1 MKKVV
6 FLILFII
13 VFIPLLYVIFNLI
26 YAKLT
31 YYNPLDIEVVY
42 EENNAI
48 DTLRVLNFTIGT
60 WNIGYS
66 GLGAQTD
73 FFYDGGK
80 MVRPSE
86 DYVKSCFDSIS
97 NFIKQDSSNIWLLQE
112 VDSMSRRSYE
122 LPQASLLSKLK
133 ASYFAFFALNYNVK
147 FIPQPWLEP
156 MGNVKSGLLT
166 LSAFKPYKSERHQ
179 LPGVFG
185 FPKQL
190 YFLRRCLLVN
200 YYKLENGKDFIVVNI
215 HNSAYDDSGK
225 LKKQEMDYL
234 KSFLEKEYKN
244 GNYIICG
251 GDWNQCPPNWAYN
264 TLAKGKEGDYFQTNV
279 EAKFMN
285 GWNWIYDPN
294 VATNRKNDKPYSDKT
309 FTTIIDFFLVSPN
322 IKTIDCQA
330 IDLNF
335 AYSDHQPVKINIELL
350 K

>member
-1 MKKVV
+1 
-6 FLILFII
+6 
-13 VFIPLLYVIFNLI
+13 
-26 YAKLT
+26 
-31 YYNPLDIEVVY
+31 
-42 EENNAI
+42 
-48 DTLRVLNFTIGT
+48 
-60 WNIGYS
+60 
-66 GLGAQTD
+66 
-73 FFYDGGK
+73 
-80 MVRPSE
+80 
-86 DYVKSCFDSIS
+86 
-97 NFIKQDSSNIWLLQE
+97 
-112 VDSMSRRSYE
+112 
-122 LPQASLLSKLK
+122 
-133 ASYFAFFALNYNVK
+133 
-147 FIPQPWLEP
+147 
-156 MGNVKSGLLT
+156 
-166 LSAFKPYKSERHQ
+166 
-179 LPGVFG
+179 
-185 FPKQL
+185 
-190 YFLRRCLLVN
+190 LVN

>member
-1 MKKVV
+1 VKKIFF
-6 FLILFII
+6 FLLLFI
-13 VFIPLLYVIFNLI
+13 VLVPLLYVIFNLI
-26 YAKLT
+26 YARLT
-31 YYNPLDIEVVY
+31 YYNPSDIEVIY
-42 EENNAI
+42 ENQTAI
-48 DTLRVLNFTIGT
+48 DTLDVSNFTVGT

-97 NFIKQDSSNIWLLQE
+97 NFLNQDSSDIWLLQE

-122 LPQASLLSKLK
+122 LPQANLLSKLK
-133 ASYFAFFALNYNVK
+133 DLFFSFFALNYNVK

-166 LSAFKPYKSERHQ
+166 LSAFKPYKSIRHQ
-179 LPGVFG
+179 LPGAFG

-200 YYKLENGKDFIVVNI
+200 YYKLQNGKDFIVVNI

-285 GWNWIYDPN
+285 GWSWIFDPN
-294 VATNRKNDKPYSDKT
+294 VVTNRKNDKPYSDKT
-309 FTTIIDFFLVSPN
+309 FTTIIDFFLLSPN
-322 IKTIDCQA
+322 IKTKDCQGV
-330 IDLNF
+330 DLNF
-335 AYSDHQPVKINIELL
+335 AFSDHQPVKINIELI